1 MGVLLEIFVD
11 FSSVLFLTQPYFY
24 HFEMSSAVLKLSVAL
39 GYEGKGIYTDF
50 FLEAQVHG

>member
-39 GYEGKGIYTDF
+39 SSAIFG
-50 FLEAQVHG
+50 L